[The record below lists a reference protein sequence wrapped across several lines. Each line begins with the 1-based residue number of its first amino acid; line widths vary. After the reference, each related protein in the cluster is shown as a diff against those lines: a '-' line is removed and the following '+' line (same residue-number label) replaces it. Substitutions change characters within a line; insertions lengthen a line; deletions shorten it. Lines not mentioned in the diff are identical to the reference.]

1 MFDKMILGKDQKAE
15 FFPVC
20 HMEGGD
26 REETLF
32 PGDIPDL
39 FQGQDQVPVFRS
51 HSEFIRFVGDGIVVD
66 DQSAAQNAVVA

>member
-1 MFDKMILGKDQKAE
+1 MLDKTILGKDQKAE

-39 FQGQDQVPVFRS
+39 FQGQDQVPVFGR
-51 HSEFIRFVGDGIVVD
+51 HREFVRFVGDGIVVD
-66 DQSAAQNAVVA
+66 NQPAAQNAVVA

>member
-1 MFDKMILGKDQKAE
+1 MLDKTILGKDQKAE
-15 FFPVC
+15 FFSVC

-26 REETLF
+26 REEALF

-51 HSEFIRFVGDGIVVD
+51 HREFIRFVGDGIVVD
-66 DQSAAQNAVVA
+66 DQSAAQNAVAA